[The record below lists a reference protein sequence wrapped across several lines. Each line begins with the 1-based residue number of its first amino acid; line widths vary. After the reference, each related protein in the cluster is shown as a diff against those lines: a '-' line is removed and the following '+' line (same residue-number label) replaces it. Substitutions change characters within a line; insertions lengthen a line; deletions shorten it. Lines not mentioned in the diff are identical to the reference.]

1 MKKVF
6 LMMAA
11 MMVSV
16 LLQAANYGIL
26 VNGKMYFAAT
36 YEGPDPFGE
45 GFEQYLSH

>member
-26 VNGKMYFAAT
+26 VNGKM
-36 YEGPDPFGE
+36 
-45 GFEQYLSH
+45 